1 MSANVPTS
9 PATKNRQT
17 PGVYITE
24 LPAFPPSI
32 VGVATAV
39 PIFIGYT
46 ETATDPVSGKPVYLQ
61 AIPLTSM
68 ADYRSY
74 FGAAFDARGVV
85 AAAASGMAA
94 DFQAFS
100 WDGSA
105 NGPSSAGYTVA
116 TSVTPTGTMSWV
128 PQFNLYAAMA
138 LFFANGGGNCY
149 VISVANYWGTTGTTP
164 PAGAAPVAVN
174 ATDLMAGLAVAK
186 DTRGGTMLVVPDLGM
201 LVEADAKGVLSYP
214 GYQSVVVE
222 MIQQAGTLQ
231 DRVAIVDLPGAL
243 APANWSATAMQEEA
257 NAFYTAIAPASDWF
271 SYGTA
276 YGPALQSSLIAN
288 SDLAY
293 PNLTGSTAGTT
304 LMNNLLTTQA
314 LSLYATAG
322 AVQTPISVPSKF
334 TDVAAH
340 IAAAF
345 PVTGASPIASDP
357 ANVVGVEQNLAVSLP
372 GAVAAPTDSA
382 GVAAL
387 NQYLVS
393 ALPVFAT
400 ILQALANKLNV
411 VPASG
416 TIAGVW
422 AQNDANR
429 GVWNAPANMVLNQVI
444 MPLVP
449 LTDAEQGNYNVPLN
463 GNAIDILRYFVN
475 RGTVV
480 WGARTL
486 DGNSND
492 YRYIQVRRTLIYIE
506 QSIQQALQ
514 PFTFA
519 ANDGTTW
526 ATVTAMISNFLT
538 QLWSAGGLMGD
549 KASDAF
555 TVQCGL
561 GSTMTGQD
569 ILNGYMIVTVTLQM
583 IRPAEFIELTF
594 RQVMQGA

>member
-1 MSANVPTS
+1 MSTNAPTP
-9 PATKNRQT
+9 PATADRKT

-46 ETATDPVSGKPVYLQ
+46 ETARDPSTGKPLYLQPVSLS
-61 AIPLTSM
+61 SM

-74 FGAAFDARGVV
+74 FGAAFEARGVV
-85 AAAASGMAA
+85 AAAASGAAA
-94 DFQAFS
+94 DFEAFS

-105 NGPSSAGYTVA
+105 SGPSSAGYTVA
-116 TSVTPTGTMSWV
+116 TAVTPTGTMAYV
-128 PQFNLYAAMA
+128 PQFNLYAAME
-138 LFFANGGGNCY
+138 LFFANGGGDCY
-149 VISVANYWGTTGTTP
+149 VISVANYWGTATATP

-174 ATDLMAGLAVAK
+174 AKDLTAGLAVAG
-186 DTRGGTMLVVPDLGM
+186 DTRGGTMLVVPDACL
-201 LVEADAKGVLSYP
+201 LVETDAKGTLSYP
-214 GYQSVVVE
+214 GYQSAVVE
-222 MIQQAGTLQ
+222 MLRQAGTLQ
-231 DRVAIVDLPGAL
+231 DRVAILDLPGAL
-243 APANWSATAMQEEA
+243 APANWSADAMEEEA
-257 NAFYTAIAPASDWF
+257 GAFYTAIAPAAPWF

-276 YGPALQSSLIAN
+276 YGPALESSLLA
-288 SDLAY
+288 SADLAY
-293 PNLTGSTAGTT
+293 PNLTGNAAGTM

-314 LSLYATAG
+314 LSLHAPARMGQAPTIF
-322 AVQTPISVPSKF
+322 PFSF

-345 PVTGASPIASDP
+345 PVAGASPIASDP
-357 ANVVGVEQNLAVSLP
+357 ANIVGVAQTLAVSLP
-372 GAVAAPTDSA
+372 GSVAVPTDSA
-382 GVAAL
+382 GIAAL

-393 ALPVFAT
+393 ALPLLAT
-400 ILQALANKLNV
+400 IQQALAGKLNI
-411 VPASG
+411 VPPSG
-416 TIAGVW
+416 AIAGAW
-422 AQNDANR
+422 TLNDVNS
-429 GVWNAPANMVLNQVI
+429 GVWNAPANMALNQVLA
-444 MPLVP
+444 PEVL
-449 LTDAEQGNYNVPLN
+449 LNDSQQGGYNVPLN
-463 GNAIDILRYFVN
+463 GNAINILRAQAN
-475 RGTVV
+475 RGTVI

-506 QSIQQALQ
+506 QSIQQALEQ
-514 PFTFA
+514 FTFA

-538 QLWSAGGLMGD
+538 QLWQSGGLMGD

-561 GSTMTGQD
+561 GSTMTGED
-569 ILNGYMIVTVTLQM
+569 ILNGYMIVSVTLQM

-594 RQVMQGA
+594 KQAMQGS